1 MMEGQ
6 NQQTGM
12 NSAERALLALLK
24 KSLFGVGLERELSEE
39 EQLEAMEESR
49 KQAVF
54 CLAAQSASLT
64 GDGADRVRGQSLS
77 AIRQN
82 VEILLQHQYLH
93 ELMTK
98 AGIPY
103 VVLKGAASA
112 YYYPQPQ
119 QRMMGDVDF
128 LVAQEDVERVAEVL
142 REEGFISGDKSH
154 CHHIGFKRGRLH
166 FELHFDPPGI
176 PTGEIGE
183 VVRTY
188 LQDIIPRAETVQ
200 GGLVTFQN
208 PEPFHH
214 GLVMLLH
221 VRNHLLTEGI
231 GLRHL
236 CDWAVFVDRFSDT
249 EFRAMFE
256 TGLKKLGL
264 WNFAVTLSLA
274 AHVAV
279 GLPYREYMG
288 KDDELACDL
297 MMDILEGGNFGRKK
311 ENRATEGMFIS
322 GYSRDGVRHGRI
334 VQMILTVNQIVY
346 THWPIC
352 KKCRILLPFG
362 WLYWGTVRAC
372 RVVLGKR
379 KPMHLAKA
387 FRESQ
392 PRKELY
398 KRLRLFEKE
407 ET

>member
-24 KSLFGVGLERELSEE
+24 KSLFGVGLERKLSEE
-39 EQLEAMEESR
+39 EQLEALEESR

-64 GDGADRVRGQSLS
+64 GDGADRVRSQSLS
-77 AIRQN
+77 AIRLN
-82 VEILLQHQYLH
+82 VEILRQHQYLH

-128 LVAQEDVERVAEVL
+128 LVAQEDVERAAEVL
-142 REEGFISGDKSH
+142 REGGFVSGDESH
-154 CHHIGFKRGRLH
+154 CHHIGFSRDRLH

-176 PTGEIGE
+176 PPGEVGEIIRG
-183 VVRTY
+183 Y
-188 LQDIIPRAETVQ
+188 LHDIISAARTVQ
-200 GGLVTFQN
+200 NGVAIFQN
-208 PEPFHH
+208 PEPFYH

-221 VRNHLLTEGI
+221 MKNHLLVEGI

-236 CDWAVFVDRFSDT
+236 CDWAVFVDRYSDS
-249 EFRAMFE
+249 EFREMYE
-256 TGLKKLGL
+256 EKLKRVGL
-264 WNFAVTLSLA
+264 WTFAVAISQA
-274 AHVAV
+274 AHLAIS
-279 GLPYREYMG
+279 LPYRDFMG
-288 KDDELACDL
+288 QDTDLAYGL
-297 MMDILEGGNFGRKK
+297 LMDILLGGNFGRKK
-311 ENRATEGMFIS
+311 KGRAAEAMFIA
-322 GYSRDGVRHGRI
+322 SRSREGIKHGRI

-346 THWPIC
+346 TRWPIC

-372 RVVLGKR
+372 RVALGKR

>member
-6 NQQTGM
+6 NQKTAM

-39 EQLEAMEESR
+39 EQMEALEESR

-64 GDGADRVRGQSLS
+64 GDGADRVRSQSLS

-128 LVAQEDVERVAEVL
+128 LVAQEDVERASRL
-142 REEGFISGDKSH
+142 LIEEGFTPWDEAHI
-154 CHHIGFKRGRLH
+154 CHIVFRKEKMHFEMHFEPAGVPDGEEGRL
-166 FELHFDPPGI
+166 
-176 PTGEIGE
+176 
-183 VVRTY
+183 VRGHCT
-188 LQDIIPRAETVQ
+188 DMIATAATVQ
-200 GGLVTFQN
+200 NGFVTFRN
-208 PEPFHH
+208 PEPFYH
-214 GLVMLLH
+214 GLIMLLH
-221 VRNHLLTEGI
+221 MQHHLLAEGI

-256 TGLKKLGL
+256 NKLKKIGL
-264 WNFAVTLSLA
+264 WGFAVAISLS
-274 AHVAV
+274 AHLGI
-279 GLPYREYMG
+279 GLPYRAFMG
-288 KDDELACDL
+288 REFELAQSL
-297 MMDILEGGNFGRKK
+297 LLDILAGGNFGKK
-311 ENRATEGMFIS
+311 DRGRVQEGMFIS
-322 GYSRDGVRHGRI
+322 NRGKDGVRHGRI

-346 THWPIC
+346 TRWPIC

-372 RVVLGKR
+372 RVALGKR

>member
-6 NQQTGM
+6 SQQTGM
-12 NSAERALLALLK
+12 NSAERALLALLR
-24 KSLFGVGLERELSEE
+24 KSLFGGELEYELSQE
-39 EQLEAMEESR
+39 EQLAALEESR

-64 GDGADRVRGQSLS
+64 GEESDRVRGQSLS
-77 AIRQN
+77 AIRLN
-82 VEILLQHQYLH
+82 VEILRQHQYLH

-128 LVAQEDVERVAEVL
+128 LVAQEDVERAAEVL
-142 REEGFISGDKSH
+142 REEGFVSGDESH
-154 CHHIGFKRGRLH
+154 CHHIGFSRGRLH

-176 PTGEIGE
+176 PTGVIGE
-183 VVRTY
+183 VVRSY
-188 LQDIIPRAETVQ
+188 LHDIIPHAETVQ
-200 GGLVTFQN
+200 SGLVTFQN
-208 PEPFHH
+208 PEAFHH

-236 CDWAVFVDRFSDT
+236 CDWAVFVDHFSSD

-256 TGLKKLGL
+256 DKLKEIGL
-264 WNFAVTLSLA
+264 WNFAVTMSLA
-274 AHVAV
+274 SHVAV
-279 GLPYREYMG
+279 GLPYREFMG
-288 KDDELACDL
+288 GDNELACDL

-322 GYSRDGVRHGRI
+322 GYSRDSVRHSRL
-334 VQMILTVNQIVY
+334 VQMVFSVNQIVY
-346 THWPIC
+346 THWPVC
-352 KKCRILLPFG
+352 KKCKLLLPFG
-362 WLYWGTVRAC
+362 WLYWGAVRVC
-372 RVVLGKR
+372 RVALGRR
-379 KPMHLAKA
+379 KPMQLAKA

-398 KRLRLFEKE
+398 KRLRLFEPE